1 MIEDARGLPYRGINH
16 GFWSPGV
23 FMKKQHYFK
32 LSKHLLQGLLEE
44 ILNDKKTSLESG
56 PLARAPILNGC

>member
-23 FMKKQHYFK
+23 FMEKQHYFK
-32 LSKHLLQGLLEE
+32 LSKHLLQGVLEE
-44 ILNDKKTSLESG
+44 ILNDKKLRSN
-56 PLARAPILNGC
+56 PVH